1 MKVLDFMEVFDTI
14 QVRYAG
20 AEFRRLIELVART
33 AQVASKVGFFTA
45 RFVYYYVELMHS
57 AIASHIPNK
66 IGNTSPGSLEL
77 LFHIF
82 TFNFRSPLP

>member
-1 MKVLDFMEVFDTI
+1 MKILDFIEVFDTI

-45 RFVYYYVELMHS
+45 RFVRYHVELMHP
-57 AIASHIPNK
+57 AIASHTPNK
-66 IGNTSPGSLEL
+66 IGNTSPGSHEL

-82 TFNFRSPLP
+82 TFNFCSPLP

>member
-45 RFVYYYVELMHS
+45 RFVRYYVELMHS